1 MRKLVKSFGINPTR
15 SQLLRDKA
23 TELIIKSKQPIKE
36 SDLINFMIDEVAE
49 RIDIDEMGFYLREEE
64 ENA

>member
-1 MRKLVKSFGINPTR
+1 MRKLIKSVGLNEKR

-36 SDLINFMIDEVAE
+36 SDLVNFMIDEVAE
-49 RIDIDEMGFYLREEE
+49 RIDIDQMGFYIREEAE
-64 ENA
+64 